1 MSWAPPNGPCPKSPS
16 NKPAAI
22 WSLPYWEKVT
32 FPWLVRVHSFWEDSQ
47 QWFGGKRQGKVY
59 YSCFQVQFE
68 MMHLIHYASKH
79 ASTLLGIS
87 VYLVSNLPIQA
98 HCLFQKV
105 SFIQFSSVQW
115 LGRVRLFATPWI
127 AACQACKSSIEYSGL
142 ISFRIDWL
150 DLLAVQRTL
159 KSLFQHHRPITSWQ
173 INGETMKTLT
183 DFTFLGLEY

>member
-105 SFIQFSSVQW
+105 SFIQFSSVARSCPT
-115 LGRVRLFATPWI
+115 LCDLVR
-127 AACQACKSSIEYSGL
+127 QALLSKGFPRQEYWSGL
-142 ISFRIDWL
+142 PFPPPG
-150 DLLAVQRTL
+150 DLPKPGIKPASPALAGRFYTTVSPGKPPAL
-159 KSLFQHHRPITSWQ
+159 CNH
-173 INGETMKTLT
+173 
-183 DFTFLGLEY
+183 